1 MVRTFMPQPGQ
12 EDAQITLARRMF
24 WAGCLGLP
32 WLHFV
37 TVWYFWPKAFGAGGS
52 GGSGSGGGGSRSGRG
67 ASPELRKC
75 EPSLSLLS
83 SSCL

>member
-12 EDAQITLARRMF
+12 EEAQITLARRMF

-37 TVWYFWPKAFGAGGS
+37 NVWYFWPKAFGAGGS
-52 GGSGSGGGGSRSGRG
+52 GGGGGSRSGRG
-67 ASPELRKC
+67 ASPELKKC
-75 EPSLSLLS
+75 ESSLSL